1 MFVWIKKILI
11 CINMFIVL
19 LSLIYCEYKIS
30 DSNAGYNFE
39 MSMSNANYSASSR
52 GGMNVLVFNI
62 KTVIYIVDEEIL
74 EEVVDKDLKDVFV
87 YPNPFKAFGNDQFR
101 ADYLTFANLSNR
113 VKVIIYNIA
122 GEKVAEF
129 IKNDPFNRTYK
140 WKPENKYGRPLG
152 RGVYI
157 YKIIND
163 KNDKFTGKFSI
174 IR

>member
-1 MFVWIKKILI
+1 MFRLIKKILVY
-11 CINMFIVL
+11 INIFIIISSIVQG
-19 LSLIYCEYKIS
+19 SYKIS
-30 DSNAGYNFE
+30 DCNSGYNFE
-39 MSMSNANYSASSR
+39 MSMSNDNYKASSR
-52 GGMNVLVFNI
+52 GGMSVLLFNI
-62 KTVIYIVDEEIL
+62 KTVIYIIDEEIL

-87 YPNPFKAFGNDQFR
+87 YPNPFKAFGNDQFK
-101 ADYLTFANLSNR
+101 ADFLTFANLSNR

-129 IKNDPFNRTYK
+129 TKNDPFNRTYK

-163 KNDKFTGKFSI
+163 KNDRATGKFSI